1 LADDYETILTPSKTI
16 VVGDGDRV
24 DDLLDFAMVGLS
36 QMYGLEFLGLLN
48 MRPTD
53 IPMKP
58 NARAL
63 VWCELRE
70 LYSQDEARRWMM
82 SPHPQLNDRRPLD
95 CSYADVM
102 AVIDQ
107 LKAGAFT

>member
-1 LADDYETILTPSKTI
+1 M
-16 VVGDGDRV
+16 DRRGN
-24 DDLLDFAMVGLS
+24 L
-36 QMYGLEFLGLLN
+36 

-63 VWCELRE
+63 VWAELRQI
-70 LYSQDEARRWMM
+70 YSQDEARIWMM
-82 SPHPQLNDRRPLD
+82 SPHPQLKDRRPAE
-95 CSYADVM
+95 CSYMEVM

-107 LKAGAFT
+107 LKAGAFI